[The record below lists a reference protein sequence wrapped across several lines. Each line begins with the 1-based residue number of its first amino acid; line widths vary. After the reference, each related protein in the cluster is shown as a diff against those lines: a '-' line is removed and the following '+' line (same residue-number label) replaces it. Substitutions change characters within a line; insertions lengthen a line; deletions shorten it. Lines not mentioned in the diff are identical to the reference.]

1 MVSMTLPLS
10 GITVVELGHS
20 VAAPFAGQALGDLGA
35 RVVKVE
41 NPQAGDDA
49 RSWGPPF
56 WHGSSATFQSL
67 NRNKQSV
74 TVDLKSPEECARLR
88 ELIVTQADVV
98 LQNMRPGLVE
108 RYGIDQR
115 LRADSPRLIYCN
127 LGAFGADGPLRDKPG
142 YDPLMQAFGGIMS
155 ITGEEARAPV
165 RVGPSIVDIGA
176 GLWAVIGILAAL
188 EKRHRTGE
196 GCTVDTSLFET
207 SLSWMTVPVALQ
219 MASGRDPGRSGSE
232 AAMIV
237 PYKAYRAADRFLVIA
252 AGNDRLF
259 RQLCEVMGRP
269 EWSADPRFDTNAA
282 RVVHREVLNGM
293 LDHLIARESASHWL
307 EKLDAAGVPAA
318 PLQTVSEVLAHPQ
331 TRALDMVRPVGDG
344 SMSFM
349 SLPLRFD
356 GERLPFRTPPPA
368 LGADNE
374 DVFQPLPTEARP

>member
-1 MVSMTLPLS
+1 MTLPLS
-10 GITVVELGHS
+10 GLTVVELGHS

-41 NPQAGDDA
+41 NPQSGDDA

-74 TVDLKSPEECARLR
+74 ALDLKAPEECARLR
-88 ELIVTQADVV
+88 EFIVTQADVV
-98 LQNMRPGLVE
+98 IQNMRPGLVE
-108 RYGIDQR
+108 RFGIDQR
-115 LRADSPRLIYCN
+115 LRAESPRLIYCN
-127 LGAFGADGPLRDKPG
+127 LGAFGTNGPLHDKPG

-155 ITGEEARAPV
+155 VTGEEERAPV

-176 GLWAVIGILAAL
+176 GLWSVIGILAAL

-237 PYKAYRAADRFLVIA
+237 PYKAYRAADRYLIIA
-252 AGNDRLF
+252 AGNDALF
-259 RQLCEVMGRP
+259 RRLCDVVGKP
-269 EWSADPRFDTNAA
+269 QWVQDPRFESNAA
-282 RVVHREVLNGM
+282 RVKHREVLNAMIDG
-293 LDHLIARESASHWL
+293 IVAGKPAAYWL
-307 EKLDAAGVPAA
+307 EKLDSAGVPAA
-318 PLQTVSEVLAHPQ
+318 PLQKVSEVLAHPQ
-331 TRALDMVRPVGDG
+331 TQALDMVRPIGDG
-344 SMSFM
+344 SMSLM

-356 GERLPFRTPPPA
+356 GERLPFRRAPPA
-368 LGADNE
+368 LGADNDE
-374 DVFQPLPTEARP
+374 VFQPLPTEARP

>member
-1 MVSMTLPLS
+1 MSLPLS
-10 GITVVELGHS
+10 GLTVVELGHS

-74 TVDLKSPEECARLR
+74 TVDLKDPAECARLR
-88 ELIVTQADVV
+88 DFIVAEADVV
-98 LQNMRPGLVE
+98 IQNLRPGLVE
-108 RYGIDQR
+108 RYGIDQG
-115 LRADSPRLIYCN
+115 LRARNPRLIYCN
-127 LGAFGADGPLRDKPG
+127 LGAFGSAGPLREKPG

-155 ITGEEARAPV
+155 ITGEEERAPV

-176 GLWAVIGILAAL
+176 GLWSVIGILAAL

-196 GCTVDTSLFET
+196 GCSVDTSLFET

-219 MASGRDPGRSGSE
+219 MASGRDPGRTGSE

-237 PYKAYRAADRFLVIA
+237 PYKAYRASDRFFIIA
-252 AGNDRLF
+252 AGNDALF
-259 RQLCEVMGRP
+259 RRLCDVVGRP
-269 EWSADPRFDTNAA
+269 EWITDPRFDTNAA
-282 RVVHREVLNGM
+282 RVQHRDVLNQM
-293 LDHLIARESASHWL
+293 LDHLLAQQPAAHWL

-318 PLQTVSEVLAHPQ
+318 ALQKVSEVLAHEQ

-344 SMSFM
+344 TMSLM

-356 GERLPFRTPPPA
+356 GERLPFRSPPPA
-368 LGADNE
+368 LGADNDE
-374 DVFQPLPTEARP
+374 VFHLLPTEVRP